1 MKRYLLLLVFLV
13 STFLPIA
20 AADEYVKQIT
30 IKIQEP
36 AVGAIP
42 TYEASVDQHQ
52 KIRVAEVIWT
62 GEFDNGKF
70 IRGRNYTVAVRVM
83 IDESSPY
90 MFAKPSQSV
99 ITINGKK
106 GQVTS
111 FGQKKMKIEYD
122 WKELGG
128 PNPDLPEN
136 KLKAS
141 LNELAAAY
149 IATNTTN
156 KDDVLKYLKKEM
168 PNAEIWLAGGAYQST
183 QLLPTET
190 EDGNFSITIGITKGS
205 VTLDKYLFTVTIPA
219 RNKSPYAQKLYEDM
233 ILMKRALK
241 DLMVTAKTTGKE
253 VLAAVNAASIHGT
266 KATWGNN
273 YAYNAPTSSLQGS
286 IHGDIILTLG
296 DKRDIIA
303 AHKVLPIDGSAT
315 DAAIDTDFSALSKAL
330 SAHTMTNETTEQEVI
345 EIATAAIKNGSKL
358 TCTSFIKT
366 DATYD
371 NDGKVVANF
380 ELELNGVK
388 RAPRISRKIA
398 KVRVSLPTEIAV
410 SHDEWEVLR
419 LTNIER
425 YKQGI
430 SLLVMIAPLQ
440 DAGDIRA
447 KEITI
452 DYRKD
457 HKRPDGSS
465 CFTAIDPSFNRNRKM
480 GENGYRTPTTPA
492 QAVIGWMNS
501 PGHRANILTREFVLF
516 GCGVTTS
523 NGIKHWIQMFAA
535 GGGIRDVQS
544 STGSFHFDSVV
555 DMEDAYLICDI
566 NESYKAYVPLEAEY
580 MVQNGN
586 QYTIHLA
593 GKSVTVTVGNN

>member
-1 MKRYLLLLVFLV
+1 MKRYLLLLAFLV

-70 IRGRNYTVAVRVM
+70 VRGRNYTVAVRVM

-111 FGQKKMKIEYD
+111 SGQKKMKIEYD

-141 LNELAAAY
+141 LNELASAY

-205 VTLDKYLFTVTIPA
+205 VTLDRYSFTVTIPA
-219 RNKSPYAQKLYEDM
+219 RNKSPYAQKLNEDM
-233 ILMKRALK
+233 KRMQAALK
-241 DLMVTAKTTGKE
+241 AHTITAKTTGKE
-253 VLAAVNAASIHGT
+253 ILQIVNAAAVNGT
-266 KATWGNN
+266 KASWDETFIHNM
-273 YAYNAPTSSLQGS
+273 PTSTMQGS
-286 IHGDIILTLG
+286 IEGNLILALG
-296 DKRDIIA
+296 DRTENIRVNKI
-303 AHKVLPIDGSAT
+303 LPIKGDKS
-315 DAAIDTDFSALSKAL
+315 DANIDADFHALAKAL
-330 SAHTMTNETTEQEVI
+330 DNFKVTNTTTKEEVLNVADASI
-345 EIATAAIKNGSKL
+345 TNGSTI
-358 TCTSFIKT
+358 TCVNFSRI
-366 DATYD
+366 DATYEAE
-371 NDGKVVANF
+371 GKIVAYF
-380 ELELNGVK
+380 ELKNNDKV
-388 RAPRISRKIA
+388 RSPRIAMKIDVLKA
-398 KVRVSLPTEIAV
+398 VLPPELAINQA
-410 SHDEWEVLR
+410 EWEVVR
-419 LTNIER
+419 QTNLQRFKQGRHLLAVASPVQDGARIRVDEICER
-425 YKQGI
+425 Y
-430 SLLVMIAPLQ
+430 SH
-440 DAGDIRA
+440 
-447 KEITI
+447 T
-452 DYRKD
+452 
-457 HKRPDGSS
+457 RPDGRA
-465 CFTAIDPSFNRNRKM
+465 CNTAIVPSFMINKIA
-480 GENGYRTPTTPA
+480 GENI
-492 QAVIGWMNS
+492 QARAESPSKAVENWMGS
-501 PGHRANILTREFVLF
+501 KGHKANILGNYCYIGVGRRANVAETSWVQLFV
-516 GCGVTTS
+516 GNCEIKGVE
-523 NGIKHWIQMFAA
+523 
-535 GGGIRDVQS
+535 S
-544 STGSFHFDSVV
+544 STGTFFFNTVE
-555 DMEDAYLICDI
+555 DMENAYVICDAGHGTM
-566 NESYKAYVPLEAEY
+566 AYIPFDADY
-580 MVQNGN
+580 MIQNGN
-586 QYTIHLA
+586 QYTLRLM
-593 GKSVTVTVGNN
+593 GKTVTVTVGNN

>member
-1 MKRYLLLLVFLV
+1 MKRYLLLLAFLV

-52 KIRVAEVIWT
+52 KIRVAEVIWA

-70 IRGRNYTVAVRVM
+70 VRGRNYTVAVRVM

-111 FGQKKMKIEYD
+111 SGQKKMKIEYD

-205 VTLDKYLFTVTIPA
+205 VTLDRYSFTVTIPA
-219 RNKSPYAQKLYEDM
+219 RNKSPYAQKLNEDM
-233 ILMKRALK
+233 KRMQAALK
-241 DLMVTAKTTGKE
+241 AHAITAKTTGKE
-253 VLAAVNAASIHGT
+253 ILQIVNAAAVNGT
-266 KATWGNN
+266 KASWDETFIHNM
-273 YAYNAPTSSLQGS
+273 PTSTMQGS
-286 IHGDIILTLG
+286 IEGNLILALG
-296 DKRDIIA
+296 DRTEYIRV
-303 AHKVLPIDGSAT
+303 HKILPIKGDKS
-315 DAAIDTDFSALSKAL
+315 DANIDADFHALAKAL
-330 SAHTMTNETTEQEVI
+330 DNFKVTNTTTKEEVLNVADASI
-345 EIATAAIKNGSKL
+345 TNGSTI
-358 TCTSFIKT
+358 TCVNFSRI
-366 DATYD
+366 DATYEAEGKIVAYFELK
-371 NDGKVVANF
+371 NNGKV
-380 ELELNGVK
+380 
-388 RAPRISRKIA
+388 RSPRIAMKIDVLKA
-398 KVRVSLPTEIAV
+398 VLPPELAINQA
-410 SHDEWEVLR
+410 EWEVVR
-419 LTNIER
+419 QTNLQR
-425 YKQGI
+425 FKQGRH
-430 SLLVMIAPLQ
+430 LLAVASPVQ
-440 DAGDIRA
+440 DAARIRVD
-447 KEITI
+447 EICVRYSHT
-452 DYRKD
+452 
-457 HKRPDGSS
+457 RPDGRA
-465 CFTAIDPSFNRNRKM
+465 CNTAIAPSFMINKIA
-480 GENGYRTPTTPA
+480 GENI
-492 QAVIGWMNS
+492 QARAESPSKAVENWMGS
-501 PGHRANILTREFVLF
+501 KGHKANILGNYCYIGVGRRANVAETSWVQLFV
-516 GCGVTTS
+516 GNCEIKGV
-523 NGIKHWIQMFAA
+523 A
-535 GGGIRDVQS
+535 S
-544 STGSFHFDSVV
+544 STGTFFFNTIE
-555 DMEDAYLICDI
+555 DMENAYVICDTGDGI
-566 NESYKAYVPLEAEY
+566 KAYIPFDADY
-580 MVQNGN
+580 MIQNGK
-586 QYTIHLA
+586 QYTLRLM
-593 GKSVTVTVGNN
+593 GKTVTVTVGNN

>member
-1 MKRYLLLLVFLV
+1 MKRYLLLLAFLV

-52 KIRVAEVIWT
+52 KIRVAEVIWA

-70 IRGRNYTVAVRVM
+70 VRGRNYTVAVRVM

-111 FGQKKMKIEYD
+111 SGQKKMKIEYD

-205 VTLDKYLFTVTIPA
+205 VTLDRYSFTVTIPA
-219 RNKSPYAQKLYEDM
+219 RNKSPYAQKLNEDM
-233 ILMKRALK
+233 KRMQAALK
-241 DLMVTAKTTGKE
+241 AHTITAKTTGKE
-253 VLAAVNAASIHGT
+253 ILQIVNAAAVNGT
-266 KATWGNN
+266 KASWDETFIHNM
-273 YAYNAPTSSLQGS
+273 PTSTMQGS
-286 IHGDIILTLG
+286 IEGNLILALG
-296 DKRDIIA
+296 DRTEYLRVYKI
-303 AHKVLPIDGSAT
+303 LPIKGDKS
-315 DAAIDTDFSALSKAL
+315 DANIDADFHALAKAL
-330 SAHTMTNETTEQEVI
+330 DNFKVTNTTTKEEVLNVADASI
-345 EIATAAIKNGSKL
+345 TNGSTI
-358 TCTSFIKT
+358 TCVNFSRI
-366 DATYD
+366 DATYEAE
-371 NDGKVVANF
+371 GKIVAYF
-380 ELELNGVK
+380 ELKNNDKV
-388 RAPRISRKIA
+388 RSPRIAMKIDVLKA
-398 KVRVSLPTEIAV
+398 VLPPELAINQA
-410 SHDEWEVLR
+410 EWEVVR
-419 LTNIER
+419 QTNLQR
-425 YKQGI
+425 FKQGLH
-430 SLLVMIAPLQ
+430 LLAVASPVQ
-440 DAGDIRA
+440 DGARIRVD
-447 KEITI
+447 EICVRYSHT
-452 DYRKD
+452 
-457 HKRPDGSS
+457 RPDGRA
-465 CFTAIDPSFNRNRKM
+465 CNTAIAPSFMINKIA
-480 GENGYRTPTTPA
+480 GENI
-492 QAVIGWMNS
+492 QARAESPSKAVENWMGS
-501 PGHRANILTREFVLF
+501 KGHKANILGNYCYIGVGRRANVAETSWVQLFV
-516 GCGVTTS
+516 GNCEIKGV
-523 NGIKHWIQMFAA
+523 A
-535 GGGIRDVQS
+535 S
-544 STGSFHFDSVV
+544 STGTFFFNTIE
-555 DMEDAYLICDI
+555 DMENAYVICDTGDGI
-566 NESYKAYVPLEAEY
+566 KAYISFDADY
-580 MVQNGN
+580 MIQNGN
-586 QYTIHLA
+586 QYTLRLM
-593 GKSVTVTVGNN
+593 GKTVTVTVGNN

>member
-1 MKRYLLLLVFLV
+1 MKRYLLLLAFLV

-52 KIRVAEVIWT
+52 KIRVAEVIWA

-70 IRGRNYTVAVRVM
+70 GRGRNYTVAVRVM

-149 IATNTTN
+149 IATNTTD

-205 VTLDKYLFTVTIPA
+205 VTLDRYSFTVTIPA
-219 RNKSPYAQKLYEDM
+219 RNKSPYAQKLNEDM
-233 ILMKRALK
+233 KRMQAALK
-241 DLMVTAKTTGKE
+241 AHTITAKTTGKE
-253 VLAAVNAASIHGT
+253 ILQIVNSAAVNGT
-266 KATWGNN
+266 KASWDETFIHNM
-273 YAYNAPTSSLQGS
+273 PTSTMQGS
-286 IHGDIILTLG
+286 IEGNLILALG
-296 DKRDIIA
+296 DRTENIRV
-303 AHKVLPIDGSAT
+303 HKILPIKGDKS
-315 DAAIDTDFSALSKAL
+315 DANIDADFHALAKAL
-330 SAHTMTNETTEQEVI
+330 DNFKVTNTTTKEEVLNVADASI
-345 EIATAAIKNGSKL
+345 TNGSTI
-358 TCTSFIKT
+358 TCVNFSRI
-366 DATYD
+366 DATYEAE
-371 NDGKVVANF
+371 GKIVAYF
-380 ELELNGVK
+380 ELKNNDKV
-388 RAPRISRKIA
+388 RSPRIAMKIDVLKA
-398 KVRVSLPTEIAV
+398 VLPPELAINQA
-410 SHDEWEVLR
+410 EWEVVR
-419 LTNIER
+419 QTNLQRFKQGRHLLAVASPVQDGARIRVDEICER
-425 YKQGI
+425 Y
-430 SLLVMIAPLQ
+430 SH
-440 DAGDIRA
+440 
-447 KEITI
+447 T
-452 DYRKD
+452 
-457 HKRPDGSS
+457 RPDGRA
-465 CFTAIDPSFNRNRKM
+465 CNTAITPSFMINKIA
-480 GENGYRTPTTPA
+480 GENI
-492 QAVIGWMNS
+492 QARAESPSKAVENWMGS
-501 PGHRANILTREFVLF
+501 KGHKANILGNYCYIGVGRRANVAETSWVQLFV
-516 GCGVTTS
+516 GNCEIKGV
-523 NGIKHWIQMFAA
+523 A
-535 GGGIRDVQS
+535 S
-544 STGSFHFDSVV
+544 STGTFFFNTIE
-555 DMEDAYLICDI
+555 DMENAYVICDTGDGI
-566 NESYKAYVPLEAEY
+566 KAYIPFDADY
-580 MVQNGN
+580 MIQNGK
-586 QYTIHLA
+586 QYTLRLM
-593 GKSVTVTVGNN
+593 GKTVTVTVGNN

>member
-1 MKRYLLLLVFLV
+1 MKRCLLLLVFLV

-36 AVGAIP
+36 AVGALP

-99 ITINGKK
+99 ITINGKR

-141 LNELAAAY
+141 LSELASAY

-168 PNAEIWLAGGAYQST
+168 PNAEIWLVGGAYQST

-205 VTLDKYLFTVTIPA
+205 VTLDKYSFTVTIPA

-273 YAYNAPTSSLQGS
+273 YAYNAPTSSLQGG

-303 AHKVLPIDGSAT
+303 AHKVLPKDGSAT

-330 SAHTMTNETTEQEVI
+330 SAHTMTNKTSEQEVI

-371 NDGKVVANF
+371 NDGKLVANF

-457 HKRPDGSS
+457 HK
-465 CFTAIDPSFNRNRKM
+465 
-480 GENGYRTPTTPA
+480 
-492 QAVIGWMNS
+492 
-501 PGHRANILTREFVLF
+501 
-516 GCGVTTS
+516 
-523 NGIKHWIQMFAA
+523 
-535 GGGIRDVQS
+535 
-544 STGSFHFDSVV
+544 
-555 DMEDAYLICDI
+555 
-566 NESYKAYVPLEAEY
+566 
-580 MVQNGN
+580 
-586 QYTIHLA
+586 
-593 GKSVTVTVGNN
+593 